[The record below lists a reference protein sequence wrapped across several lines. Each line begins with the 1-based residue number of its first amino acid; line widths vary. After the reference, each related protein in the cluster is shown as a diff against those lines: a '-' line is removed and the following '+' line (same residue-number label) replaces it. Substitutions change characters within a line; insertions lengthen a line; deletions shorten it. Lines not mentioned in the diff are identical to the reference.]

1 MIFLNDQ
8 IQSLKT
14 GTPEEGFRLAIR
26 LAQKTVGTIQPDRA
40 IRQRLRPKYSRNA
53 ELLIAASQVVAT
65 YFQTIAAANHYWGK
79 ASANITI
86 RK

>member
-1 MIFLNDQ
+1 MNDN
-8 IQSLKT
+8 IHSLKT
-14 GTPEEGFRLAIR
+14 KTPEEGFQLAVR

-65 YFQTIAAANHYWGK
+65 YF
-79 ASANITI
+79 
-86 RK
+86 